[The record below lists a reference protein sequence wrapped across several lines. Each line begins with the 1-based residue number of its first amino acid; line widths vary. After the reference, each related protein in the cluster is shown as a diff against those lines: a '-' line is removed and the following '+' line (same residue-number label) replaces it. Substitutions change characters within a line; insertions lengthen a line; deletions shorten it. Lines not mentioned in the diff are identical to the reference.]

1 MNQDQDVQTNEMEA
15 LYQQRLARYLTA
27 MRNEK
32 PDMVP
37 IRPFVAETVAV
48 HAGYTCQQVTHDYQY
63 ALSAAREC
71 AKDFGWDAVVS
82 NMVYVW
88 TAMTQAIGLEYYGIP
103 GIDVDPN
110 VGFQYKEPGEEN
122 AFMQPDEYDQLIDD
136 PTGFLYNVWLPRV
149 SHNVVATGE
158 PVTYRHNLALVKGS
172 MAMMQYFGALGA
184 QNDLLRTECGTVSAI
199 AGILK
204 APFDIIADKLRGYI
218 GLVMDMHHQPDKV
231 LAACEAL
238 VPHLTNVALATAD
251 PNKQVPVGFWMHRG
265 CVPFINHDQFRSHFW
280 PTLKPIIE
288 ELWANGHQTLFYAE
302 GNWNAHLETFLELPD
317 QSIVYHID
325 HDDIFDV
332 HRKIGHKFCLSGGI
346 PNRMLS
352 FGTAEEVRDFTRR
365 VIEGVAQDGGYILDS
380 GAIMQND
387 TNLDN
392 LRAMTEAGREFGVYS
407 DGTSSLSTQRPE
419 PAAEFGGPGV
429 GLAGRAQPRIKPGIC
444 VPWEDKVREIPEILG
459 DRDLVQQ
466 MWENL
471 EGLGNTFIWQCLLS
485 F

>member
-1 MNQDQDVQTNEMEA
+1 
-15 LYQQRLARYLTA
+15 
-27 MRNEK
+27 
-32 PDMVP
+32 
-37 IRPFVAETVAV
+37 
-48 HAGYTCQQVTHDYQY
+48 
-63 ALSAAREC
+63 
-71 AKDFGWDAVVS
+71 
-82 NMVYVW
+82 
-88 TAMTQAIGLEYYGIP
+88 
-103 GIDVDPN
+103 
-110 VGFQYKEPGEEN
+110 
-122 AFMQPDEYDQLIDD
+122 
-136 PTGFLYNVWLPRV
+136 
-149 SHNVVATGE
+149 
-158 PVTYRHNLALVKGS
+158 
-172 MAMMQYFGALGA
+172 MMQYFGALGA
-184 QNDLLRTECGTVSAI
+184 QNELLRTECGTVSAI

-238 VPHLTNVALATAD
+238 VPHLANVALTTAD

-302 GNWNAHLETFLELPD
+302 GNWNAHLDTFLELPD

-325 HDDIFDV
+325 QDDIFDV

-365 VIEGVAQDGGYILDS
+365 VIEGVAREGGYILDA

-392 LRAMTEAGREFGVYS
+392 LRAMTETGREFGVYS
-407 DGTSSLSTQRPE
+407 GSTSSLSTQRPE
-419 PAAEFGGPGV
+419 PAADFGGPGV
-429 GLAGRAQPRIKPGIC
+429 GLAGRDQPRVKPGIC